1 MQDDPV
7 FVLFDLRG
15 DLEQLENHRIRLGCG
30 KFGVLECLAAQL
42 LVQHIGGC
50 VQHRPHAVGQEGR
63 ARRSV
68 GGQIALHLLD
78 EVLGLPAGALQLGV
92 HRMRV
97 GQIQ

>member
-7 FVLFDLRG
+7 IVLFDPGG
-15 DLEQLENHRIRLGCG
+15 DLEQLENHGIGLGCG
-30 KFGVLECLAAQL
+30 KFGMLECLAAQL
-42 LVQHIGGC
+42 LMQHIGGT

-68 GGQIALHLLD
+68 GGQFALHLLD
-78 EVLGLPAGALQLGV
+78 EVLGLPAGAVQLGV